1 MARKALATYR
11 EKMAQTN
18 REARAT
24 VVALGGIVAVWLVG
38 GFGLAGVDVQVLGTP
53 LWIVVGCAGTWAAA
67 IVAAVVLTRFVFA
80 DFSLDDEEGIDG

>member
-1 MARKALATYR
+1 MAQRELASYR
-11 EKMAQTN
+11 DKLAQTN
-18 REARAT
+18 REAKAT
-24 VVALGGIVAVWLVG
+24 AAALAVIVAVWLVG

-53 LWIVVGCAGTWAAA
+53 LWIVVGCVGTWAAA

>member
-24 VVALGGIVAVWLVG
+24 VVALGGIVAVFFVG

-53 LWIVVGCAGTWAAA
+53 LWIVVGCVGTWAAA
-67 IVAAVVLTRFVFA
+67 IAAAVVLTRFVFA
-80 DFSLDDEEGIDG
+80 DFGLDDEEGIDG

>member
-24 VVALGGIVAVWLVG
+24 VVALGGIVAVWLG

-53 LWIVVGCAGTWAAA
+53 LWIVVGCVGTWAAA